1 MSTQELIELLCQVA
15 KVQADIIQRQAE
27 VMAQAEIADEVA
39 AELEKM
45 RNYAAGELARAE
57 QNY

>member
-1 MSTQELIELLCQVA
+1 MENYELIELLCNVA
-15 KVQADIIQRQAE
+15 KLQADIIQKQAE
-27 VMAQAEIADEVA
+27 AMAQADIAAEVA

-45 RNYAAGELARAE
+45 RKQAAGELARAE

>member
-1 MSTQELIELLCQVA
+1 MGNYEFIELLCKVA
-15 KVQADIIQRQAE
+15 RLQADIIQKQAE
-27 VMAQAEIADEVA
+27 AMAQADISAEVA

-45 RNYAAGELARAE
+45 RNQAAGELARAE

>member
-1 MSTQELIELLCQVA
+1 MSTYELIELLCQVA
-15 KVQADIIQRQAE
+15 KVQADIIQKQAE
-27 VMAQAEIADEVA
+27 VMAQADIAAEVA

>member
-1 MSTQELIELLCQVA
+1 MGTYELVELLCKVA
-15 KVQADIIQRQAE
+15 KIQADIIQKQAE
-27 VMAQAEIADEVA
+27 AMAQADIATEVA

>member
-1 MSTQELIELLCQVA
+1 MGTYELVELLCKIA
-15 KVQADIIQRQAE
+15 KIQADIIQKQAE
-27 VMAQAEIADEVA
+27 AMAQADIAAEVA

>member
-27 VMAQAEIADEVA
+27 AMAQAEIAAEVA

-57 QNY
+57 QKY

>member
-1 MSTQELIELLCQVA
+1 MGTYELIELLCKVA
-15 KVQADIIQRQAE
+15 KIQADIIQKQAE
-27 VMAQAEIADEVA
+27 AMAQADISAEVA

-45 RNYAAGELARAE
+45 RNQAAGELARAE

>member
-15 KVQADIIQRQAE
+15 KVQADIIQKQAE
-27 VMAQAEIADEVA
+27 AMAQAKIAAEVA

>member
-27 VMAQAEIADEVA
+27 AMAQAEIAAEVA

-45 RNYAAGELARAE
+45 RNYAASELTRAE